1 MLVSIISL
9 LFLAMVLFINRPLKK
24 RKKETTF
31 KVDLGRSVELVSWS
45 RLQYL
50 TEEEKSYLFKKA
62 KGCTSF
68 SEELPTLNLDNVT
81 KFQDCFESV
90 NGL

>member
-1 MLVSIISL
+1 MLISIISL
-9 LFLAMVLFINRPLKK
+9 LFLAMVLFINRPLKE

-31 KVDLGRSVELVSWS
+31 KVDLGRGVELVSWS

-50 TEEEKSYLFKKA
+50 TEEEKAFLFKKA

-68 SEELPTLNLDNVT
+68 SGESPTLDIDNVT
-81 KFQDCFESV
+81 KFQSCFESV